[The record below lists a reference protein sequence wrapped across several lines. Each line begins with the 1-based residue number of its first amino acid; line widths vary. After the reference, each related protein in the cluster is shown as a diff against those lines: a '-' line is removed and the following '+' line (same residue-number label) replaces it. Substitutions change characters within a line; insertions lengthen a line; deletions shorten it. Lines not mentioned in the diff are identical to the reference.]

1 MPSPRQFLSSNQYD
15 VRVFGQRSVN
25 AALRCSVGVRS
36 SGPYVPPGSAGPPL
50 HCWWWR
56 HYPYFQFRL
65 PLRALLVL
73 HSGITIYNGKRRLSS
88 ATNLRYF
95 TSSQIRAL
103 SSTARSSTALLLELF
118 RPFYLSRSLTGFIL
132 SGSYEF
138 IKSSRKVRPALCEV
152 KINVNAF

>member
-1 MPSPRQFLSSNQYD
+1 MFCRCPI
-15 VRVFGQRSVN
+15 VRSVCPSRQCR
-25 AALRCSVGVRS
+25 A
-36 SGPYVPPGSAGPPL
+36 SASL
-50 HCWWWR
+50 LVVAT
-56 HYPYFQFRL
+56 L
-65 PLRALLVL
+65 PLLSVSSTAARALLVL